1 MINYM
6 DELIKNTNFSN
17 NLPIREIVYESLRR
31 TIISGVIPVGERII
45 EKEYAER
52 LNISRTP
59 VREALRRLEREKLVE
74 HFPKIGVVVKRI
86 TKEDVI
92 EIYKIRINL
101 EVLAAINAM
110 ESITPGEIDEIKGL
124 LDLTEVKNNEG
135 KVEEVIRL
143 FGEFNLELYQAS
155 GMKRLAVM
163 ITKLNEYTQRFRNI
177 SISHNSRREQALK
190 EHRQILKAI
199 VDKDEDEIKM
209 VIKKHLKDS
218 IKIVLLAMKD
228 SSEKIEK

>member
-6 DELIKNTNFSN
+6 DELIKNTSFTS
-17 NLPIREIVYESLRR
+17 NLPIREVVYESLRR
-31 TIISGVIPVGERII
+31 TIISGIIPVGERII

-74 HFPKIGVVVKRI
+74 HLPKIGVVVKRI
-86 TKEDVI
+86 TTEDVI
-92 EIYKIRINL
+92 EIYKIRTNL
-101 EVLAAINAM
+101 EVLAAVNAM
-110 ESITPGEIDEIKGL
+110 EIITPEEIDEIEEL
-124 LDLTEVKNNEG
+124 LDLIEKKNKEG
-135 KVEEVIRL
+135 KVEEVIKL
-143 FGEFNLELYQAS
+143 FGEFNWKLYQAS

-177 SISHNSRREQALK
+177 SISHNSRREKALM

-199 VDKDEDEIKM
+199 VNKDKDEIKM
-209 VIKKHLKDS
+209 VIKKHLEDS
-218 IKIVLLAMKD
+218 INIVLLAIKD
-228 SSEKIEK
+228 SSEKFEK